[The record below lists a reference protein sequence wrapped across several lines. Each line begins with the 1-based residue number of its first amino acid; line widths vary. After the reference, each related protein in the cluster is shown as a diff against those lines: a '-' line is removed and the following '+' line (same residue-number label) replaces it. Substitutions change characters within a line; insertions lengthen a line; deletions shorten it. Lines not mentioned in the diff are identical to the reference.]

1 MICIICAFL
10 LECKIWLKNGDFSQS
25 DWGFVSN
32 RILLMTFGF
41 ESRILNSVIQPTF
54 DNLLITSC
62 ILQKEEDSVNQ
73 GNLKS
78 VFCFHF
84 NSFQLSTDTIQSN
97 ELCLNH
103 KKNRDKGLGFV
114 QLHQC
119 TSWCPVLS
127 VLCPSLLQSCSV
139 LSQCFFWQETLFYIQ
154 PCGVCNK
161 TSQSSYL
168 HKWTM
173 DNV

>member
-1 MICIICAFL
+1 
-10 LECKIWLKNGDFSQS
+10 
-25 DWGFVSN
+25 
-32 RILLMTFGF
+32 MTFGF

-119 TSWCPVLS
+119 TS
-127 VLCPSLLQSCSV
+127 
-139 LSQCFFWQETLFYIQ
+139 
-154 PCGVCNK
+154 
-161 TSQSSYL
+161 
-168 HKWTM
+168 
-173 DNV
+173 